1 MEQRKSKWHEPALTG
16 QIDQL
21 LSGRYGQLL
30 KWGAILTRGDTGKAQ
45 EIVQELCLYFVLT
58 KPDLSGV
65 ANLDGYLHT
74 CLRHIYLSALARASR
89 DAQRFISIA
98 EFDSFESALGANHS
112 GDSLQRQNDLRRIC
126 GYAVWRKESS
136 KTASY
141 FIFHFFHGYSRK
153 EIAETAC
160 IPITAVYNKL
170 KAARSEVKSHLE
182 EAGKLRIMNHDT
194 PPEPVLSWGLVSSAE
209 LFKELRER
217 IMRARASDCL
227 SEEDLLAR
235 YNAPIAAPIRCDLLA
250 HIVSCSRCLAII
262 DRHFR
267 RPTLHDREPLDGAGS
282 SSGLRNESTSGF
294 DGENSK
300 AMLRA
305 IHRRWGSVHE
315 HRPKTLSIAINGRIV
330 AVHDVQAA
338 HNMLSARIEQPER
351 AQFVEVFSEQDVRLA
366 LISIG
371 DLPPEGSAIR
381 SQHVSLS
388 DARWLELKLTFD
400 GLGLDSQVAYF
411 DPALV
416 GETFEGMEDSAEAW
430 MPERRSLS
438 HASHEQTLSGRTWA
452 SAINRFLRPLIPSS
466 AIAWALVLTIMI
478 GSGAF
483 MAYRRA
489 AAPIDGMRIMEQALK
504 TETTSLRGQ
513 TEHQVL
519 QLEEVSLDGTVLQR
533 GVVDLWKDGDGRRY
547 MRRLYDPQHR
557 LIAVEWRNR
566 NGERE
571 SRLEGENK
579 HESEARNQLLANGLW
594 DQDVSAHAFQKL
606 GNASSQLHTIAEGY
620 ELTTVGPLAGHP
632 ELISATLVLDRH
644 LLPTSEIVRFHSGSQ
659 TRELRLV
666 QVAYERR
673 PSSSVSDAIF
683 TPDAELG
690 SAKSSH
696 SSVWHDESS
705 NSTEL
710 DLRLAEL
717 QIAVLHQLNVLEA
730 DTGEPI
736 EVVKTQDGHIR
747 VSGAVSDS
755 VLRQE
760 ISSSLDK
767 LSNHQL
773 VELRLIA
780 PNDARVQ
787 IPTSSRAASEDS
799 RIYDVER
806 MKPETDAALRKH
818 FQTKGLSGEELDNT
832 IRQYSNNVL
841 GNAQRALQHAYALN
855 RLGSALS
862 NVRVESIGEV
872 SQRQWAEMVDK
883 HANELDTALRALR
896 GQLAEINTSGGMP
909 PDAEGSYIR
918 IENPTQ
924 FNEVAGSL
932 LSQMQKVNTNVGELF
947 TSNATVEGLPTEE
960 SLLAATINAIPLR
973 QSREITRF
981 ASDLNSRGGLATPD
995 RLSNED
1001 DKRVSN
1007 RPR

>member
-1 MEQRKSKWHEPALTG
+1 MEQRKPKWHEPALTG
-16 QIDQL
+16 QVDQL

-89 DAQRFISIA
+89 DAQRFISVA

-153 EIAETAC
+153 EIAEIAC

-182 EAGKLRIMNHDT
+182 QAGKLRILNHDT

-217 IMRARASDCL
+217 IMRARISDCL

-235 YNAPIAAPIRCDLLA
+235 YNDPVATPIRCDLLA

-267 RPTLHDREPLDGAGS
+267 RPTLHDREPLDGFAS
-282 SSGLRNESTSGF
+282 FSESRNDSTTGF
-294 DGENSK
+294 DGENAK
-300 AMLRA
+300 AILRA
-305 IHRRWGSVHE
+305 IHRRWGSAND
-315 HRPKTLSIAINGRIV
+315 HRPRTLSIAINGRIV

-366 LISIG
+366 LISIV
-371 DLPPEGSAIR
+371 DLPPEGSPIR

-400 GLGLDSQVAYF
+400 GLGLQSQVDYF
-411 DPALV
+411 DPALA
-416 GETFEGMEDSAEAW
+416 GEAFEDVEDSAEER
-430 MPERRSLS
+430 MPELQSLSYPSDKQPLSRRS
-438 HASHEQTLSGRTWA
+438 WA
-452 SAINRFLRPLIPSS
+452 SAINRFFRPLIPSP
-466 AIAWALVLTIMI
+466 AIAWALALTILI

-483 MAYRRA
+483 VAYRRA
-489 AAPIDGMRIMEQALK
+489 AAPMDGMRILEQALK
-504 TETTSLRGQ
+504 TETASLRGQ

-519 QLEEVSLDGTVLQR
+519 QLEEVSTDGTVLQR
-533 GVVDLWKDGDGRRY
+533 GLVDLWEDGDGRRY
-547 MRRLYDPQHR
+547 TRRLYDPQHH

-571 SRLEGENK
+571 SRLEGDNK
-579 HESEARNQLLANGLW
+579 HKSEASNKLLVSALW
-594 DQDVSAHAFQKL
+594 EQDVSAHAFLKL
-606 GNASSQLHTIAEGY
+606 GSTSSQSRAVAGGY

-644 LLPTSEIVRFHSGSQ
+644 LLPTSEIVRFHSGSE

-673 PSSSVSDAIF
+673 QSSSVSDKIF
-683 TPDAELG
+683 NPEAELG
-690 SAKSSH
+690 NARSSH
-696 SSVWHDESS
+696 SSVWQHEPPGSIG
-705 NSTEL
+705 L
-710 DLRLAEL
+710 DLQLAEL
-717 QIAVLHQLNVLEA
+717 QIAVLHGLNVFDA

-747 VSGAVSDS
+747 ISGTVSDS

-760 ISSSLDK
+760 ITSNLDK
-767 LSNHQL
+767 LRNRQL
-773 VELRLIA
+773 LELRLMS
-780 PNDARVQ
+780 PNDVHVQ
-787 IPTSSRAASEDS
+787 IPVSPRAASDGS
-799 RIYDVER
+799 RVYDVKQQ
-806 MKPETDAALRKH
+806 KPEADAALRKH
-818 FQTKGLSGEELDNT
+818 FQTKGLSGNELDAA
-832 IRQYSNNVL
+832 IKQYSDNVL
-841 GNAQRALQHAYALN
+841 ENAQHALQHANALD

-862 NVRVESIGEV
+862 NVEVESIGGV

-883 HANELDTALRALR
+883 HANDLEAALRSLQA
-896 GQLAEINTSGGMP
+896 QLAQIDTP
-909 PDAEGSYIR
+909 GSMSHDVDGPYIR

-924 FNEVAGSL
+924 FNRAAGQL
-932 LSQMQKVNTNVGELF
+932 LSQMQQVNTNVGKLF
-947 TSNATVEGLPTEE
+947 TSNTTTEKFQAEE
-960 SLLAATINAIPLR
+960 SILRATIDAIPMR

-981 ASDLNSRGGLATPD
+981 ASDLNSGGKLAPAD

-1001 DKRVSN
+1001 DKKVSN